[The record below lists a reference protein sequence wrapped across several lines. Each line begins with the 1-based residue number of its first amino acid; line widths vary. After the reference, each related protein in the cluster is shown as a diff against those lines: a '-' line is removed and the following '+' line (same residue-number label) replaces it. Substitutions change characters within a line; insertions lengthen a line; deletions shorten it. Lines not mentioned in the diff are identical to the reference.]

1 MHERGA
7 RLPLVCACVGCGA
20 AKNINQL
27 ETLDKIDVIL
37 YMQYF
42 RCWWLGFA
50 HTEPRLPAKIQD
62 TIVFNH
68 HRRRRRHWWQRR
80 QHFRNDALR
89 EWWKRIWYAR
99 LLQSMPP
106 MKGLWCAQKKKRD
119 LFIVYSMEIW
129 KDEWNEPK
137 LFHFER
143 HLQGIGNKRLE
154 DFLLAGFIS
163 LRVCG
168 RKENSR
174 LWLTIVGKA
183 GRRRVQLTLS
193 LILCFATISHSVP
206 QTDHTK
212 KHSFHFGRKEDLW

>member
-62 TIVFNH
+62 TILFNH

-106 MKGLWCAQKKKRD
+106 MKGLWCAQKKNGISL
-119 LFIVYSMEIW
+119 LFIQWKYEKTNETSRNCFTLNAICRGLEIRGW
-129 KDEWNEPK
+129 KIFFW
-137 LFHFER
+137 R
-143 HLQGIGNKRLE
+143 
-154 DFLLAGFIS
+154 A
-163 LRVCG
+163 
-168 RKENSR
+168 
-174 LWLTIVGKA
+174 
-183 GRRRVQLTLS
+183 
-193 LILCFATISHSVP
+193 
-206 QTDHTK
+206 
-212 KHSFHFGRKEDLW
+212 SFHCVFADAKKILACGWQ